1 MTLLVC
7 RTCPRYQ
14 PETGAFGLAL
24 RAALATSDIPI
35 RTVQCVGSCTRP
47 GSVALDSSGKTR
59 VRFSDVSA
67 ADIPAVLDAA
77 AAHDASD
84 TGHPDDWQ
92 IPDSLSHR
100 ISAITPKSVRGR

>member
-1 MTLLVC
+1 MALLVC

-24 RAALATSDIPI
+24 RAALANFDIST
-35 RTVQCVGSCTRP
+35 RTVECVGSCTRP

-59 VRFSDVSA
+59 VRFSDLNA
-67 ADIPAVLDAA
+67 TDIPAVLDAA
-77 AAHDASD
+77 AAHDTSD

-92 IPDSLSHR
+92 IPGSLIHR
-100 ISAITPKSVRGR
+100 ISAVTSKLVRGR